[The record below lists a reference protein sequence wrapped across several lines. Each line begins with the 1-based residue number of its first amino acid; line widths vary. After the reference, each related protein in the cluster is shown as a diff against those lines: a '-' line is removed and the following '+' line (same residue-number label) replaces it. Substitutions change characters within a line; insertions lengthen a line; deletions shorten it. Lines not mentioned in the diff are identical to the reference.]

1 MFTAVGLSN
10 SSAIVAGL
18 IVGLSIIPTVL
29 LQFRG
34 QAWR

>member
-18 IVGLSIIPTVL
+18 VIGLSIIPTVL
-29 LQFRG
+29 LQIRG
-34 QAWR
+34 RAWR